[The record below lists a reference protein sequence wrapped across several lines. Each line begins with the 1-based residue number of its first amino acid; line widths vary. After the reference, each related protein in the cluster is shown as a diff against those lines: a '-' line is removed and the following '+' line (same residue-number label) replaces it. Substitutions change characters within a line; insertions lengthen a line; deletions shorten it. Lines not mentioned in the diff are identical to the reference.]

1 MDEALRIDA
10 ARVRLL
16 LTSGPLAPEAFAAA
30 LRDVPRIDRDAWLDS
45 VLGIDELPDDGPQLP
60 MGCAPYLPCGVETL
74 LRAIEHANITASD
87 VFVDVGAG
95 LARTTTFVH
104 LMTGASAIGLEIQPA
119 LVSASSDLT
128 ARLNTTRIATVHG
141 DAARM
146 AGLMVIGTVFF
157 LYCPFS
163 GERLERLLA
172 DLEPVARTRT
182 IRLCCV
188 DLMLPE
194 RAWFELESQPSEEL
208 AIYRSTL
215 SPSRVT

>member
-1 MDEALRIDA
+1 MNDALRIDA
-10 ARVRLL
+10 ARMRERLMR
-16 LTSGPLAPEAFAAA
+16 GPLSPATFAAA
-30 LRDVPRIDRDAWLDS
+30 LMVVPRIDRDAWLDC

-60 MGCAPYLPCGVETL
+60 TGCAPYLPCGVETL
-74 LRAIEHANITASD
+74 LGAIEHANIDGSD

-95 LARTTTFVH
+95 LARATTLVH
-104 LMTGASAIGLEIQPA
+104 LMTGAAAIGLEIQAA

-128 ARLNTTRIATVHG
+128 ARLNMARIATVHG

-146 AGLMVIGTVFF
+146 AGFMTIGTVFF

-172 DLEPVARTRT
+172 ALEPIARIRT

-188 DLMLPE
+188 DLVLPA
-194 RAWFELESQPSEEL
+194 RPWFRLVSQPSAEL
-208 AIYRSTL
+208 AIYESTL
-215 SPSRVT
+215 LPVT